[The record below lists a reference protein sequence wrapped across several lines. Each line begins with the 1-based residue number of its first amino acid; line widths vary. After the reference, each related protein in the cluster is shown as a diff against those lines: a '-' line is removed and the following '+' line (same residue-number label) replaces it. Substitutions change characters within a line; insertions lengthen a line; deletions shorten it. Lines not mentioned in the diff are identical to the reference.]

1 MFPRSLSY
9 SLQCCNCT
17 VFKKC
22 VPFLNSSK
30 NVTVFNFDYVGCLL
44 ISAQIILKYIHADII
59 SKMKKSENLL
69 MSTTLNASMFK
80 IDQSDLNEFSLPRKL
95 PPHTIMP
102 RDAKRKDKLTKKTK
116 SFEFTKDVS
125 DVQEVE
131 REYSFLPNALGR
143 PKRQEIEEPTGEE
156 DIETPH
162 NLKKISATGNGQ
174 NSDLDEVSVI
184 MSGIHTSYD
193 AINFFARFGS
203 ETPVKF
209 VHLVQ
214 ESDPKNYNPYELVIS
229 KRSDPSMDYYT
240 MSSVGIVHCCPGEPS
255 ECTPLSSWMRQ
266 GMMFKILRNIPF
278 YKFYLHRK
286 IFNVWKDNVRFML
299 FAKQRRKLND
309 RMFYGRKNSCHS
321 ILAVKKHLSEI
332 QGVKLLNLDLKT
344 CDKDVFFDQQSAQC
358 LRANGKYEEAMR
370 LVVNEVQNVVS
381 EVNNIHNLSKQD
393 PNASA
398 MGYSDGA
405 VEKAKSLVRIK
416 QEKAEKK
423 VMRARARMEYN
434 TLPEFIR
441 FVDYMTVET
450 LVSLAVNTASVFY
463 EELIKPRK
471 AGVFETMVRF
481 SSAGTSFSP
490 TCQDI
495 RDMLDKLLEGITNA
509 VGNVGRVGYLNAG
522 KPIPNIQQIIR
533 DNKQFRA
540 ILQNIQQR
548 VVSDFEKAEEHA
560 QSYESIRPIYDFNA
574 TWDFEVYRSQQHDM
588 PSLKA
593 MLELIGNWS
602 KELEKLR
609 NKPIGILE
617 VDSKKLKGE
626 LNPMREARLQEIK
639 EYIKDIA
646 K

>member
-1 MFPRSLSY
+1 
-9 SLQCCNCT
+9 
-17 VFKKC
+17 
-22 VPFLNSSK
+22 
-30 NVTVFNFDYVGCLL
+30 
-44 ISAQIILKYIHADII
+44 
-59 SKMKKSENLL
+59 MKKNEKT
-69 MSTTLNASMFK
+69 MHSTTLNPSMFK
-80 IDQSDLNEFSLPRKL
+80 IDQSDLSEFSLPKKL
-95 PPHTIMP
+95 LSQTIIP
-102 RDAKRKDKLTKKTK
+102 RDIKKREQKSNAVKKSSK
-116 SFEFTKDVS
+116 SFEFAKEMADTEIE
-125 DVQEVE
+125 QE
-131 REYSFLPNALGR
+131 YAFLPNALGR
-143 PKRQEIEEPTGEE
+143 SKQQETVEEIKQMEELVGINNTKPSNTGGG
-156 DIETPH
+156 
-162 NLKKISATGNGQ
+162 K

-214 ESDPKNYNPYELVIS
+214 QSDPKSYNPYELVIS

-240 MSSVGIVHCCPGEPS
+240 MSSVGIVHCSPGEPS
-255 ECTPLSSWMRQ
+255 DCTPLSSWMRQ

-286 IFNVWKDNVRFML
+286 IFHVWKENIRFLL
-299 FAKQRRKLND
+299 FAKQRRKLAD
-309 RMFYGRKNSCHS
+309 RMFYGRKNACQS
-321 ILAVKKHLSEI
+321 ILTVKKYLNEF
-332 QGVKLLNLDLKT
+332 QNVRLLNLDMKT
-344 CDKDVFFDQQSAQC
+344 CDKDVFFEQQKAQC
-358 LRANGKYEEAMR
+358 VRANGKYDEAMR
-370 LVVNEVQNVVS
+370 LVYQEVVNVQEEVM
-381 EVNNIHNLSKQD
+381 NIHNLSKQD
-393 PNASA
+393 PSASA
-398 MGYSDGA
+398 IGYSDGA
-405 VEKAKSLVRIK
+405 VEKAKSLVKIK

-423 VMRARARMEYN
+423 VMRARARMEFN

-441 FVDYMTVET
+441 FVDYMCVET
-450 LVSLAVNTASVFY
+450 LVSIAVNTASLFFD
-463 EELIKPRK
+463 ELVKPRK
-471 AGVFETMVRF
+471 AGIFETMVRF

-495 RDMLDKLLEGITNA
+495 RDMLFNLLDEHMLINVSNLNRVLYIDKNDKKMSTQG
-509 VGNVGRVGYLNAG
+509 
-522 KPIPNIQQIIR
+522 PNIIAFIKE
-533 DNKQFRA
+533 NKQYRA
-540 ILQNIQQR
+540 IMANIQAR
-548 VVSDFEKAEEHA
+548 VSSDFEKAEEHA

-574 TWDFEVYRSQQHDM
+574 SWNFEEYRSQQHDM

-617 VDSKKLKGE
+617 VDSKRLKGE